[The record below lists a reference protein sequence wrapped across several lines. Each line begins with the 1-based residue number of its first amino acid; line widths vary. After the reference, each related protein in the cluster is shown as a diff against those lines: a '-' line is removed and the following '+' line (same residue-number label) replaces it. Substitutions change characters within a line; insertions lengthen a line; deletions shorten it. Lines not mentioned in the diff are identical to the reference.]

1 MRRRRSSVAIRI
13 WLAPLLLLSVLVTAS
28 PASATVRTTEYP
40 YCDPYDGC
48 NRRCD
53 HAYSSSGVYKLDFCA
68 SVGHTTTG
76 ALVGQVTLACR
87 RVATNAEVLCKSM
100 TNNSGEL
107 WACTALCGLSRHWQ
121 DSVPNVKRYV
131 SVSSSYMCPSD
142 RYFAY
147 TAGYVSARFP
157 DNTVVGSPTHL
168 YIDSDSEV
176 NYCPPV

>member
-1 MRRRRSSVAIRI
+1 MRRIGLSAAMRLL
-13 WLAPLLLLSVLVTAS
+13 LALLALLSVLATAN

-48 NRRCD
+48 NRICD

-100 TNNSGEL
+100 TNNEGKL
-107 WACTALCGLSRHWQ
+107 WSCVAICGLSRHWQ

-131 SVSSSYMCPSD
+131 SVTSSYACPSSVE
-142 RYFAY
+142 FVY
-147 TAGYVSARFP
+147 TEGNVSARFP
-157 DNTVVGSPTHL
+157 DNTVVGSPVHL
-168 YIDSDSEV
+168 KIYSDIEQ

>member
-1 MRRRRSSVAIRI
+1 MRRIRSSVAIRI
-13 WLAPLLLLSVLVTAS
+13 LLAPLLFLSVLATAS

-48 NRRCD
+48 NRICD

-87 RVATNAEVLCKSM
+87 TVATNTEVLCKSM

-107 WACTALCGLSRHWQ
+107 WSCVAICGLARHWR

-131 SVSSSYMCPSD
+131 SVSSSYACPSTVF
-142 RYFAY
+142 FAY
-147 TAGYVSARFP
+147 TEGNVSARFP
-157 DNTVVGSPTHL
+157 DNTVVGSPVNLT
-168 YIDSDSEV
+168 IFSESEDD
-176 NYCPPV
+176 YCPPV